1 MKVRPDLV
9 PETERDNL
17 EVIQLTDES
26 IPSSHI
32 YMEAQIFTSDSQRL
46 ILHRSAHPHGSDPQ
60 DPEHQFLVC
69 NLEDNCS
76 LTPITTERGT
86 TGPSISPDGAHLYYF
101 VNETEPGGGGR
112 LTLKRVGLDGSER
125 EIVYVLDHAI
135 PETDFRLSRP
145 YPLSTISSDGG
156 RIAISGFL
164 GDGQSAGAPWGL
176 LVFELEEP
184 SVRLVFHGPTWC
196 NMHPQYTR
204 QTDPVASH
212 DIMIQEN
219 HGNTVAADGKLEKLV
234 SGLGADIHLIRD
246 DGTNLRD
253 FPWGRD
259 GNEFCQGH
267 QCWQGRR
274 DMAITST
281 STRQPDERQLISG
294 RAVAHVGDEG
304 INALGGWRND
314 LSRSFAGPDFWH
326 FRNGPRRDPFDLGCG
341 PERRGRR
348 GLAIRPSRGR
358 ARRARECAEG
368 RGPRIVLAEGHPHP
382 SFPLAGWRIGLS
394 SIPMKSGVFA
404 GLYGARLASSVRH
417 YRSNKAM
424 TMSQPKRIAHADLEQ
439 FFLDALAAVGVPP
452 HVAAVEAQIG
462 AEVDLHG
469 GHTHGVALLS
479 SAINYIRQGIFGRP
493 IPALKTIVEY
503 PASRLID
510 AGGGIGRFSSA
521 QGMDWALEQA
531 RQYGVG
537 TCVVRSVGHWGRGHS
552 YALRAARAGLVG
564 LAFTNAFAN
573 FPAWGTRVPSLGN
586 NPLAIG
592 IPTADGEPVGPRLG
606 HDPILHKPRAT
617 GRGRRTQH
625 PRRLGPRRAR
635 KAPLRIRVTCCNRG
649 AFCPWVSTKARD
661 LLLWSICSRLDW
673 PAASS
678 LLSRAPRA
686 GQRIRPAARPSAL
699 SPSSPLATG
708 CTTAV
713 PI

>member
-17 EVIQLTDES
+17 EVIQLTDKS
-26 IPSSHI
+26 IPLITLSIWKRRSSRPIH
-32 YMEAQIFTSDSQRL
+32 SGL

-60 DPEHQFLVC
+60 DPEHQFLIC
-69 NLEDNCS
+69 NLEDNCN
-76 LTPITTERGT
+76 LTPITTELGT

-101 VNETEPGGGGR
+101 VNETEPGGGR

-145 YPLSTISSDGG
+145 YPLSTISADGR

-176 LVFELEEP
+176 LVFEIEEP

-204 QTDPVASH
+204 QTDPVTSH

-219 HGNTVAADGKLEKLV
+219 HGNTVAADGRLEKLV

-246 DGTNLRD
+246 DGTKLRD

-326 FRNGPRRDPFDLGCG
+326 FATDLDGIRLISDAGPKDGGGAVWLFDL
-341 PERRGRR
+341 PEE
-348 GLAIRPSRGR
+348 R

-368 RGPRIVLAEGHPHP
+368 RGPWIVLAEGHPHP
-382 SFPLAGWRIGLS
+382 SFPLAGWWIGL
-394 SIPMKSGVFA
+394 
-404 GLYGARLASSVRH
+404 L
-417 YRSNKAM
+417 
-424 TMSQPKRIAHADLEQ
+424 Q
-439 FFLDALAAVGVPP
+439 F
-452 HVAAVEAQIG
+452 
-462 AEVDLHG
+462 
-469 GHTHGVALLS
+469 
-479 SAINYIRQGIFGRP
+479 R
-493 IPALKTIVEY
+493 
-503 PASRLID
+503 
-510 AGGGIGRFSSA
+510 
-521 QGMDWALEQA
+521 
-531 RQYGVG
+531 
-537 TCVVRSVGHWGRGHS
+537 
-552 YALRAARAGLVG
+552 
-564 LAFTNAFAN
+564 
-573 FPAWGTRVPSLGN
+573 
-586 NPLAIG
+586 
-592 IPTADGEPVGPRLG
+592 
-606 HDPILHKPRAT
+606 
-617 GRGRRTQH
+617 
-625 PRRLGPRRAR
+625 
-635 KAPLRIRVTCCNRG
+635 
-649 AFCPWVSTKARD
+649 
-661 LLLWSICSRLDW
+661 
-673 PAASS
+673 
-678 LLSRAPRA
+678 
-686 GQRIRPAARPSAL
+686 
-699 SPSSPLATG
+699 
-708 CTTAV
+708 
-713 PI
+713 